1 MARDYYE
8 VLGVERGVSDG
19 EIKRAF
25 RGLARE
31 LHPDVNA
38 HDPEAEE
45 KFKEAAEAYEVLS
58 DPERR
63 RTYDTFGHQ
72 GLRSG
77 GWTPGET
84 FSSFQDIF
92 DSLFGGDPF
101 GGGFGFGQRGPAA
114 GGDVLATIEID
125 LSEVLEGTTREVKFD
140 AISVC
145 EHCHGNGAEPGT
157 EIRTCDRCGGSGQL
171 RQVSQS
177 VFGQVMRV
185 VPCDRCGGSGKIP
198 DTPCE
203 VCGGSGRTRG
213 PRTWEVD
220 VPAGIDDGQRIRIA
234 GAGHAGEAGGGQGD
248 LYVEVRVRE
257 DERFARQ
264 GTELVS
270 RVPIPVTTAML
281 GGEVSVPTLNGDE
294 PVKVPAGAQH
304 GDVTVLRKHGLPSLR
319 GGSRGDQ
326 HVVFELEVPRKLSRQ
341 QREQAERLA
350 ETLEG
355 QEASRRR

>member
-8 VLGVERGVSDG
+8 VLGVERGASDG
-19 EIKRAF
+19 EVKKAF
-25 RGLARE
+25 RKLARE

-92 DSLFGGDPF
+92 DALFGGDPF
-101 GGGFGFGQRGPAA
+101 GGGFGFGGRGPAA
-114 GGDVLATIEID
+114 GGDVAATIEIELAD
-125 LSEVLEGTTREVKFD
+125 VLEGVTREVSFD
-140 AISVC
+140 AVSVC
-145 EHCHGNGAEPGT
+145 EHCRGNGAEPGT
-157 EIRTCDRCGGSGQL
+157 EIRTCDRCNGSGQL
-171 RQVSQS
+171 RQVSSS
-177 VFGQVMRV
+177 VFGQVVRV
-185 VPCDRCGGSGKIP
+185 VPCDRCGGDGKIAE
-198 DTPCE
+198 TPCK
-203 VCGGSGRTRG
+203 VCGGSGRTREQ
-213 PRTWEVD
+213 RTWEVE

-234 GAGHAGEAGGGQGD
+234 GAGHAGEAGGRQGD
-248 LYVEVRVRE
+248 LYVEVRVRA

-281 GGEVSVPTLNGDE
+281 GGEVSVPTLNGDQA
-294 PVKVPAGAQH
+294 VKVPVGAQH
-304 GDVTVLRKHGLPSLR
+304 GDVTVLRKQGLPPLR

-326 HVVFELEVPRKLSRQ
+326 HVVFELVVPSKLSRE
-341 QREQAERLA
+341 QREQARRLA
-350 ETLEG
+350 ELLEER
-355 QEASRRR
+355 QASRRR

>member
-1 MARDYYE
+1 
-8 VLGVERGVSDG
+8 
-19 EIKRAF
+19 
-25 RGLARE
+25 
-31 LHPDVNA
+31 
-38 HDPEAEE
+38 
-45 KFKEAAEAYEVLS
+45 
-58 DPERR
+58 
-63 RTYDTFGHQ
+63 
-72 GLRSG
+72 
-77 GWTPGET
+77 
-84 FSSFQDIF
+84 
-92 DSLFGGDPF
+92 
-101 GGGFGFGQRGPAA
+101 
-114 GGDVLATIEID
+114 
-125 LSEVLEGTTREVKFD
+125 
-140 AISVC
+140 
-145 EHCHGNGAEPGT
+145 
-157 EIRTCDRCGGSGQL
+157 
-171 RQVSQS
+171 
-177 VFGQVMRV
+177 MRV
-185 VPCDRCGGSGKIP
+185 VPCDRCGGSGKTP

-213 PRTWEVD
+213 PRTWGVE

-294 PVKVPAGAQH
+294 PVKVPSGAQH

-355 QEASRRR
+355 QAPRRR